1 MPLRAAQSMAAG
13 LLRTVRIAAALV
25 AAGRKVDLDG
35 IDDLIGRLCARALD
49 LPPAQGT
56 LLTDDLRK
64 LLTEADTLH
73 ARLSGREPPPP
84 LLM

>member
-1 MPLRAAQSMAAG
+1 MPLRAAQAMAAS
-13 LLRTVRIAAALV
+13 LLRTVRIASALV
-25 AAGRKVDLDG
+25 AAGRAVDLDG

-49 LPPAQGT
+49 LPPAQGV
-56 LLTDDLRK
+56 LLTGDLRR

-73 ARLSGREPPPP
+73 ARLSGREYPPP